1 MSLIILRII
10 RVLTNVLNRAE
21 LQVNKSINIGN
32 VARWRS
38 QLAKKSRYVRSIVCV
53 SSALAKRK
61 SYLAEREKWRVE

>member
-1 MSLIILRII
+1 MVIFNCNLVAWLIMSLIILRII

-38 QLAKKSRYVRSIVCV
+38 QLAKKSRYVV
-53 SSALAKRK
+53 
-61 SYLAEREKWRVE
+61 